1 MWKGELQYL
10 QEKLRWCFPGFAPAL
25 PIPQPQTCAMTVSP
39 WNNIQ
44 ESKTLDGNYFI
55 LTSQLVGQYQ
65 ALPAA
70 DSAAPDIAELKLW
83 EEAEI
88 RAGEPQGS
96 SGFLLFFFT
105 PAVTPGVEPHTHAS
119 NCVSAMS
126 NIIFNTQLYMKT
138 FTHPGVREWERRLV
152 PNILHYKDDRE
163 KSPLRLQRKFG
174 EVWGRAI
181 SPRAK

>member
-10 QEKLRWCFPGFAPAL
+10 QEKLRWCFPGFALAL
-25 PIPQPQTCAMTVSP
+25 PIPQPQTCAMTGSP
-39 WNNIQ
+39 WTNIQ
-44 ESKTLDGNYFI
+44 ENKTLDGNYFI

-96 SGFLLFFFT
+96 SGFLLFFSHLQWHLVWSPT
-105 PAVTPGVEPHTHAS
+105 LMLPIVCLPCPTS
-119 NCVSAMS
+119 LC
-126 NIIFNTQLYMKT
+126 NTQLYMKT

-181 SPRAK
+181 SPRGK

>member
-1 MWKGELQYL
+1 MKGWIIVSTG
-10 QEKLRWCFPGFAPAL
+10 KLGWCFPGFAPAF
-25 PIPQPQTCAMTVSP
+25 PIPQPHTCAMTVSP

-44 ESKTLDGNYFI
+44 ESKTLDANYFI

-83 EEAEI
+83 EEAET

-96 SGFLLFFFT
+96 PRFLLFFLHLQWHLVWSPT
-105 PAVTPGVEPHTHAS
+105 LMLPIVCLPL
-119 NCVSAMS
+119 
-126 NIIFNTQLYMKT
+126 FNTQTYMKT
-138 FTHPGVREWERRLV
+138 FTHPRVREWERLV
-152 PNILHYKDDRE
+152 PNILHYKDDQE

-174 EVWGRAI
+174 EVWGREI
-181 SPRAK
+181 FPRGKW